1 MWDVWAALT
10 EPFPSAEG
18 KLQSIKTV
26 AKQQNTIEKKKKRK
40 TYRPLP
46 RVCGQITHRP
56 GSLTYT
62 HMPTRSQSQR
72 CVRALLFVIGTVNM
86 LLH

>member
-26 AKQQNTIEKKKKRK
+26 AKQQNTIKKKEEKNIQ
-40 TYRPLP
+40 T
-46 RVCGQITHRP
+46 T
-56 GSLTYT
+56 ST
-62 HMPTRSQSQR
+62 
-72 CVRALLFVIGTVNM
+72 CV
-86 LLH
+86 